1 MLVKAEGYIEKASK
15 LAEGEVEVV
24 VSTNDWD
31 AHGERINVNGIDFKS
46 YMKKN
51 NVVLWGHDGFNLPI
65 GNTTK
70 MWVEGNK
77 LMARAKLYLK
87 DDFPRKVYQYIMDG
101 VVKSVSIGGMVEEWA
116 SDGLTIDKLT
126 MKEFSFV
133 PVPANENAIVTSKK
147 LDGNEKAELKS
158 LANAYARKVLT
169 KELGGSELK
178 DDISRLKTLVT
189 TLEEIALGETKEESV
204 DELTN
209 RRVVL
214 RSAQAVDQQVET
226 VIRRIKLKG
235 NSNE

>member
-1 MLVKAEGYIEKASK
+1 MLIKAEGYIEKASK

-24 VSTNDWD
+24 VSTSDWD

-51 NVVLWGHDGFNLPI
+51 NVILWGHDGFNLPI

-70 MWVEGNK
+70 MWIEGNK

-116 SDGLTIDKLT
+116 ADGLTIDKLT

-133 PVPANENAIVTSKK
+133 SVPANENAIVTSKK
-147 LDGNEKAELKS
+147 LDGNEQAELKS
-158 LANAYARKVLT
+158 MANIYARKVLS
-169 KELGGSELK
+169 KELGGNELQ
-178 DDISRLKTLVT
+178 DGISTLKTLVT
-189 TLEEIALGETKEESV
+189 TLEEVAFGEPKEAQV

-209 RRVVL
+209 RRVIL
-214 RSAQAVDQQVET
+214 RQAQAVDKQVEN
-226 VIRRIKLKG
+226 VIRHIKLKG
-235 NSNE
+235 DN